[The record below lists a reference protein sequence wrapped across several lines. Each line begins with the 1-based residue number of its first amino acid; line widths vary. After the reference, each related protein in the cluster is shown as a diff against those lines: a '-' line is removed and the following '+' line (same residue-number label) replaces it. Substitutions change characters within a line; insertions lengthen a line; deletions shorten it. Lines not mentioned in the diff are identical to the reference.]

1 MLGQLNP
8 SGLWK
13 IFFLGIL
20 VLDPEWRCG
29 HEWSLSDFVE
39 VGAQDLLRGHV
50 SVDGVDLD
58 RGALATYFFLV
69 KVRVWTFFSIFLEV
83 G

>member
-13 IFFLGIL
+13 ILFPGIL
-20 VLDPEWRCG
+20 VLDPRRRRR
-29 HEWSLSDFVE
+29 HEWSLSKLLE
-39 VGAQDLLRGHV
+39 VGAQNLLRGQV

-58 RGALATYFFLV
+58 RGALASYFFLV
-69 KVRVWTFFSIFLEV
+69 KSRVLAFNLE
-83 G
+83 GGGL